1 MRSKQFLL
9 SGRVPVTNVSNVPSD
24 RYSFLHL
31 SDAEPSL
38 GTAQA
43 NGWVLVYDTETPG
56 RRLWSKNLITAY
68 DHANSSYIHANS
80 AFIRAN
86 NSLDANNGGTVAGDV
101 RILGNLTVNGTT
113 TYVNSQTVLIADNI
127 ITLNAAINQASLP
140 VLNAGIEVDRG
151 LSANVYVLWNESID
165 KWTITND
172 GTGYYGIASDAAESY
187 ANSAFANAN
196 GAFAAANAAFA
207 NANAGLAMAN
217 AAFANANGAFIK
229 SNLAYNHANSGFIQA
244 NAAFN
249 HANSGFIQANSG
261 YNTANAAYIRAN
273 NSLNANVGGNVT
285 GDVIIVG
292 NLTSNTLT
300 TTGSNGSI
308 TGANAIFTNYIFA
321 ANGNVDLY
329 IYSSL
334 AYAQSNAA
342 LASANAS
349 FSNAK
354 IGRAHV

>member
-140 VLNAGIEVDRG
+140 VL
-151 LSANVYVLWNESID
+151 
-165 KWTITND
+165 KD
-172 GTGYYGIASDAAESY
+172 GTTDI
-187 ANSAFANAN
+187 
-196 GAFAAANAAFA
+196 
-207 NANAGLAMAN
+207 GLVE
-217 AAFANANGAFIK
+217 
-229 SNLAYNHANSGFIQA
+229 NLGKVL
-244 NAAFN
+244 FN
-249 HANSGFIQANSG
+249 EYLLPFEI
-261 YNTANAAYIRAN
+261 
-273 NSLNANVGGNVT
+273 
-285 GDVIIVG
+285 
-292 NLTSNTLT
+292 
-300 TTGSNGSI
+300 
-308 TGANAIFTNYIFA
+308 
-321 ANGNVDLY
+321 
-329 IYSSL
+329 SSL
-334 AYAQSNAA
+334 LLLGAMVGAVMLGKKEIRS
-342 LASANAS
+342 
-349 FSNAK
+349 
-354 IGRAHV
+354 